1 MMEQNY
7 VGVSIVVV
15 PMNLFFHLLDRSH
28 VAYGLLNSGSLGAC
42 IGEGLEVGS
51 IEENR
56 GK

>member
-1 MMEQNY
+1 MEQNY
-7 VGVSIVVV
+7 VGVSLVVV

-28 VAYGLLNSGSLGAC
+28 VAYGLLNSGSQGAC

>member
-28 VAYGLLNSGSLGAC
+28 VAYGLLNSGRLGAC